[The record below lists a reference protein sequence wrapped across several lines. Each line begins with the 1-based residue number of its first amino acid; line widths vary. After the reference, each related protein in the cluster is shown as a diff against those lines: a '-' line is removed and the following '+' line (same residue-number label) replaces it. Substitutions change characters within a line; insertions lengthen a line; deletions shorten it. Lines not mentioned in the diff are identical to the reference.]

1 MTNLKKYGMIV
12 IIKGENYEDYYN
24 YCRNFNKY
32 FCINLAIFEMIAK
45 ENQENEKNFENFS
58 KTLDNDKSDMV

>member
-1 MTNLKKYGMIV
+1 MKIIITIAV
-12 IIKGENYEDYYN
+12 ILIS
-24 YCRNFNKY
+24 
-32 FCINLAIFEMIAK
+32 IFVLTWQIFGMIAK